1 MSRIHITREHRLGL
15 PEARQLA
22 VRWAQTAQDHLG
34 MEWEYQEGDGE
45 DQLTFRRAGVHGQL
59 TVTQDRFV
67 LDAKLGLLLVAFRH
81 RIETEIVQNLDRL
94 LAHEEP
100 IAAFEEAVAQRAARK
115 KSGRAGKS

>member
-15 PEARQLA
+15 PEARELA
-22 VRWAQTAQDHLG
+22 VRWAETAHQHLG
-34 MEWEYQEGDGE
+34 MEWTYEQGDSQ
-45 DQLTFRRAGVHGQL
+45 DQLAFRRAGVHGVL

-67 LDAKLGLLLVAFRH
+67 LDARLGLLLVAFRH

-100 IAAFEEAVAQRAARK
+100 IAAFDLAVAQRSARK
-115 KSGRAGKS
+115 RAGRDRKA